1 MVTIGS
7 QWEGGRLVHRIL
19 SFFMI
24 RDKLYGKIGGIGNA
38 SSLWRETDVVVPS
51 EEGVEVTMTMTTS
64 SSAWAEV

>member
-1 MVTIGS
+1 
-7 QWEGGRLVHRIL
+7 
-19 SFFMI
+19 MI

-38 SSLWRETDVVVPS
+38 SSLWQETNVVVPS